1 MRSTAVERVQESGLR
16 SQSLAATRRRSAPV
30 HRSSFIVHRLHHP
43 QNSATPQGFT
53 LLEVILALALLAG
66 AMAMLGELC
75 RLGLRNAQEA
85 RDLTR
90 CEMVCDSIVSQIVAG
105 AMATSAVSGAAW
117 DEDPRWLYTVDTQT
131 TNQAGL
137 IQLHVTV
144 ARDLP
149 PEKHPV
155 QCTIYRWMVDP
166 GLEQAE
172 AAQAQSAAENS
183 TTNSSSN
190 SSSSSSTSSGTGTS
204 TNTGG
209 AQ

>member
-1 MRSTAVERVQESGLR
+1 MRSTAAERVQGSRVR
-16 SQSLAATRRRSAPV
+16 SQSLAATRQRSDPV
-30 HRSSFIVHRLHHP
+30 RRLHQP
-43 QNSATPQGFT
+43 QNSSTSQGFT

-105 AMATSAVSGAAW
+105 AMADQRRFRRRW

-131 TNQAGL
+131 TNQSGL

-183 TTNSSSN
+183 TTSSSN
-190 SSSSSSTSSGTGTS
+190 SSSSSSSSTSSGTGTS
-204 TNTGG
+204 TNSGG

>member
-1 MRSTAVERVQESGLR
+1 MRSTAVEMGKESGLR
-16 SQSLAATRRRSAPV
+16 SQSLAATRQRSAP
-30 HRSSFIVHRLHHP
+30 VHRLHHP
-43 QNSATPQGFT
+43 QNSTNVQGFT

-190 SSSSSSTSSGTGTS
+190 SSSSNSSSTSSGTGTS
-204 TNTGG
+204 TNSGG

>member
-1 MRSTAVERVQESGLR
+1 MRNNAVERVQR
-16 SQSLAATRRRSAPV
+16 QSLPATRQRSARV
-30 HRSSFIVHRLHHP
+30 HHSSFIIHRLQPP
-43 QNSATPQGFT
+43 QHTANAQGFT

-105 AMATSAVSGAAW
+105 AMTTSAVSGAAW
-117 DEDPRWLYTVDTQT
+117 DEDPRWLYTVDTQS
-131 TNQAGL
+131 TNQSGL
-137 IQLHVTV
+137 IQLRVTV
-144 ARDLP
+144 ARDAP

-172 AAQAQSAAENS
+172 AAQAQSAAQNS
-183 TTNSSSN
+183 TTSGSETSSSTG
-190 SSSSSSTSSGTGTS
+190 SSSTSGSSS
-204 TNTGG
+204 T
-209 AQ
+209 Q